1 MKCCQRQISFDENE
15 AFNGRLMMNNNWNDV
30 NKNEGGLGK
39 VPRPSEDRL
48 GKRKKHSTLKYVLTM
63 IAYLAVAVLVMF
75 LGTALY
81 VWVDEKLADSA
92 TEAALSTNIAEQ
104 LNVTAIYSQDQVDEM
119 IEEALKNSEMSGGGI
134 TEAELEEKV
143 NQASADK
150 ENEILGGI
158 KTSLL
163 DGNTMV
169 ETLRPYYPDEIV
181 VVSDGAFHFVPIN
194 NELAMNDY
202 AQENLQVLESGEFQ
216 YLQDGTV
223 VSHKGIDVS
232 SHQGN
237 IDWQRVADDG
247 VEFAFIRT
255 ALRGY
260 STGKLVE
267 DENCEAN
274 IKGARDAGIHVGLYI
289 FSQAVNEEEMLEE
302 ANLIID
308 DAKEYGVDGPIV
320 IDVEKVSSSKARMN
334 ALTVEERTNLVLLFC
349 QTVENAGYKP
359 MIYHNTEMGALMI
372 DIAAL
377 EDYDKWYAS
386 YAETMFYPYQY
397 DIWQYSS
404 KGKVD
409 GISTDVDMNISFTE
423 FWNEQTE

>member
-1 MKCCQRQISFDENE
+1 
-15 AFNGRLMMNNNWNDV
+15 MNNSLKDMNN
-30 NKNEGGLGK
+30 GGLGNI
-39 VPRPSEDRL
+39 PRPTEDRL
-48 GKRKKHSTLKYVLTM
+48 DKRKKKPSTLKYVLTM
-63 IAYLAVAVLVMF
+63 IAYLGIAVFVMF

-81 VWVDEKLADSA
+81 VWVDEKISESA

-119 IEEALKNSEMSGGGI
+119 IEEALRSSEMSGDGI
-134 TEAELEEKV
+134 TEKELEEKV
-143 NQASADK
+143 SQAEADK

-169 ETLRPYYPDEIV
+169 ETLRPYYPDDIV
-181 VVSDGAFHFVPIN
+181 VVSNGEFHFVPIN
-194 NELAMNDY
+194 DELEKNTY
-202 AQENLQVLESGEFQ
+202 EQEKLQVLESGEYQ
-216 YLQDGTV
+216 YVEDGNV

-232 SHQGN
+232 SHQGS
-237 IDWQRVADDG
+237 IDWQKVADDG

-260 STGKLVE
+260 GTGKLVE
-267 DENCEAN
+267 DEYCEDN
-274 IKGARDAGIHVGLYI
+274 VKGAADAGIHVGLYI
-289 FSQAVNEEEMLEE
+289 FSQAVNEEELLEE

-308 DAKEYGVDGPIV
+308 KAKECGVDGPLV
-320 IDVEKVSSSKARMN
+320 IDVEKVTSSSARMN
-334 ALTVEERTNLVLLFC
+334 ALSVEERTQLVLLFC

-372 DIAAL
+372 DVAEL
-377 EDYDKWYAS
+377 EAYDKWYAS

-404 KGKVD
+404 KGTVD
-409 GISTDVDMNISFTE
+409 GISTDVDLNISFTE
-423 FWNEQTE
+423 FWNE

>member
-1 MKCCQRQISFDENE
+1 
-15 AFNGRLMMNNNWNDV
+15 MMNNNWNEV
-30 NKNEGGLGK
+30 NKSAGGLGN

-48 GKRKKHSTLKYVLTM
+48 GKSKKKPGKLKYMLTM
-63 IAYLAVAVLVMF
+63 IAYLGIAVLVMF

-81 VWVDEKLADSA
+81 VWIDEAISKNA

-104 LNVTAIYSQDQVDEM
+104 LNVTAIYSQEQVDEM
-119 IEEALKNSEMSGGGI
+119 IAEALKNSEMSGSGI
-134 TEAELEEKV
+134 TEEELEEKV
-143 NQASADK
+143 NQAGLDK

-158 KTSLL
+158 KNSLL

-181 VVSDGAFHFVPIN
+181 VVSEGEFHFVPVN
-194 NELAMNDY
+194 NELKKNAY
-202 AQENLQVLESGEFQ
+202 VQENLQVLENGEFQ
-216 YLQDGTV
+216 YLQDGNV

-232 SHQGN
+232 SHQGK
-237 IDWQRVADDG
+237 IDWQKVAEDG

-260 STGKLVE
+260 STGKLVP

-274 IKGARDAGIHVGLYI
+274 IKGALDAGIHVGLYV
-289 FSQAVNEEEMLEE
+289 FSQAVNEEELLEE

-308 DAKEYGVDGPIV
+308 DAKKYGVDGPIV
-320 IDVEKVSSSKARMN
+320 IDVEKVSSSKGRMN
-334 ALTVEERTNLVLLFC
+334 ALTVEERTNLVRLFC

-372 DIAAL
+372 DVAAL
-377 EDYDKWYAS
+377 DDYDKWYAS

-397 DIWQYSS
+397 DIWQYSC
-404 KGKVD
+404 KGKVN
-409 GISTDVDMNISFTE
+409 GISTDVDLNISFTE
-423 FWNEQTE
+423 FWNE

>member
-1 MKCCQRQISFDENE
+1 
-15 AFNGRLMMNNNWNDV
+15 MNNNWNDV

-48 GKRKKHSTLKYVLTM
+48 GKRKKPSTLKYVLTM
-63 IAYLAVAVLVMF
+63 FAYLAVAVAVMF

-92 TEAALSTNIAEQ
+92 TEAALSTDIAEQ

-134 TEAELEEKV
+134 TQAELEEKV

-169 ETLRPYYPDEIV
+169 ETLRPYYPNEIV
-181 VVSDGAFHFVPIN
+181 VVSEGEFHFVPVN
-194 NELAMNDY
+194 DELEKNTY
-202 AQENLQVLESGEFQ
+202 VQENLQVLDSGEFQ
-216 YLQDGTV
+216 YLQDGNV
-223 VSHKGIDVS
+223 ASHKGIDVS
-232 SHQGN
+232 SHQGK
-237 IDWQRVADDG
+237 IDWQRVAGDG

-260 STGKLVE
+260 GTGKLVE

-274 IKGARDAGIHVGLYI
+274 IKGATEAGIHVGLYI
-289 FSQAVNEEEMLEE
+289 FSQAVNEEELLEE
-302 ANLIID
+302 ANLIINS
-308 DAKEYGVDGPIV
+308 AKEYGVDGPLV
-320 IDVEKVSSSKARMN
+320 IDVEKVESSSGRMN
-334 ALTVEERTNLVLLFC
+334 ALSVEERTNLVRLFC
-349 QTVENAGYKP
+349 QTVKDAGYKP
-359 MIYHNTEMGALMI
+359 MIYYNTEMSALMVNV
-372 DIAAL
+372 AEF

-397 DIWQYSS
+397 EIWQYSS

-409 GISTDVDMNISFTE
+409 GISTDVDLNISFTE
-423 FWNEQTE
+423 FWNE

>member
-1 MKCCQRQISFDENE
+1 
-15 AFNGRLMMNNNWNDV
+15 MNNNWNDV
-30 NKNEGGLGK
+30 NKGGSGLGN

-48 GKRKKHSTLKYVLTM
+48 GKRKKKPGTLKYVLTM
-63 IAYLAVAVLVMF
+63 FAYLGIAVLVMF

-81 VWVDEKLADSA
+81 VWIDEKISQSA

-104 LNVTAIYSQDQVDEM
+104 LNVTAIYSQDQVDAM
-119 IEEALKNSEMSGGGI
+119 IAEALKNSEMSGNGI
-134 TEAELEEKV
+134 SEAELEEKV
-143 NQASADK
+143 NQAGIDK

-169 ETLRPYYPDEIV
+169 ETLRPYYPNEIV
-181 VVSDGAFHFVPIN
+181 VVSGGEFHFVPIN
-194 NELAMNDY
+194 DELEKNTYM
-202 AQENLQVLESGEFQ
+202 QENLQVLESGEFQ
-216 YLQDGTV
+216 YLQDGIV

-232 SHQGN
+232 SHQGK

-260 STGKLVE
+260 GSGKLVE

-289 FSQAVNEEEMLEE
+289 FSQAVNEEEILEE
-302 ANLIID
+302 ANMIID
-308 DAKEYGVDGPIV
+308 DAREYGVDGPIV
-320 IDVEKVSSSKARMN
+320 IDVEKVSSSSARMN
-334 ALTVEERTNLVLLFC
+334 ALTSEERTNLVLLFC
-349 QTVENAGYKP
+349 QTVENAGFKP

-372 DIAAL
+372 DVAAL

-409 GISTDVDMNISFTE
+409 GIDTDVDMNISFTE
-423 FWNEQTE
+423 FWND